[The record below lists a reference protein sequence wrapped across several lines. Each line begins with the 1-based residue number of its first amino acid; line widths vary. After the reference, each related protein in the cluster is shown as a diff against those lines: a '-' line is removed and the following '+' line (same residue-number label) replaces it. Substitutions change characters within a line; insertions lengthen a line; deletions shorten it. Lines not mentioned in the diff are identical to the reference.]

1 MATKNP
7 VKKLK
12 EVSKGSGQPFGHNK
26 PTQRNKET
34 MGDKPNRSPGES
46 NANRLRPSVLED
58 YNKSQNTDTD
68 RISKAMSQRLDG
80 KDEDKLSSSEK
91 FGRKQTRT
99 AGIRAGARSLVRPGY
114 QGLAYTAGNL
124 LGEHVIAPRH
134 IKNLEKYLAEN
145 GVKLTK
151 EAKQRIKDEE
161 DFQEMKKAMKETQ
174 PEKKKSQTQSERFRA
189 RSEEFTS
196 NRKDG
201 YAKGGMTKKRK

>member
-1 MATKNP
+1 MANP

-12 EVSKGSGQPFGHNK
+12 EVSRGSGKPFGEEK
-26 PTQRNKET
+26 PVQRNVESK
-34 MGDKPNRSPGES
+34 GPKPNRSPGES

-58 YNKSQNTDTD
+58 YNKSQNKDTD
-68 RISKAMSQRLDG
+68 RISKALSQHIDG
-80 KDEDKLSSSEK
+80 TDEDTLSSKEK

-99 AGIRAGARSLVRPGY
+99 AGIRAGVRSLGRTGY

-145 GVKLTK
+145 GVKLNAD
-151 EAKQRIKDEE
+151 AKRRIKEEE
-161 DFQEMKKAMKETQ
+161 DFQEMQKAMKETQ